1 MTANDDL
8 AYRLTYEVRTLFN
21 RMTEVVD
28 HLHED
33 SGITTATRAV
43 MECLAGGKEKS
54 VPQMA
59 RERSVSRQH
68 IQILTNTLAEKA
80 LVGMKSNPDHK
91 RSPLIHLTNDGEE
104 LFRAMRLK
112 ERNVLEAM
120 GGLAS
125 ERDLKKTID
134 TLQTLNSY
142 FDTVMTGLTHETA

>member
-1 MTANDDL
+1 MTTNDDL

-33 SGITTATRAV
+33 SGITTAMRAV

-68 IQILTNTLAEKA
+68 IQILTNALTEKA
-80 LVGMKSNPDHK
+80 LAGTKNNPDHK
-91 RSPLIHLTNDGEE
+91 RSPLIHLTGDGEK

-112 ERNVLEAM
+112 ERKALETM

-134 TLQTLNSY
+134 TLETLNTY
-142 FDTVMTGLTHETA
+142 FDTLAKGMTHETT